1 MPTYSPARHS
11 TRLMRSLHQQLVQNG
26 TTLFFTTNPAALRT
40 VGAVIAVH
48 DDESAAKDIETPP
61 VEEHN
66 EDEAPVMHAQVFRF
80 FDLPDELW
88 VRIGKMVIDDA
99 PGINTPPKHMSMA
112 LFNKQ
117 LFKDAAE
124 ASPSWLII
132 TTRQGSH
139 QAKSDPQTI
148 AELRKTH
155 AKDDTKNGTAVGD
168 EDATITVLSPRMIA
182 KVCPGCFPPPP
193 AITQSSALLRREL
206 LTYFY
211 KTKVDLVFNWRDTIG
226 DVPIL
231 AWLRS
236 IDPLWL
242 PTIQG
247 VSIVGLGQYIPS
259 SNSQTPSL
267 ENAFSVD
274 DLESYLHD
282 GGHYEDGGSWNDCVR
297 TNLGLSC
304 KTKGK
309 TAKLE
314 IEFKDKLEYQT
325 SPDILEY
332 KEKVVFKRDAK

>member
-1 MPTYSPARHS
+1 MPVYSPGRHAMQLL
-11 TRLMRSLHQQLVQNG
+11 RPLHQQLLQNG
-26 TTLFFTTNPAALRT
+26 PVLVLTANPALLT
-40 VGAVIAVH
+40 VGAVIAVD
-48 DDESAAKDIETPP
+48 DDESAAEDIEAPR

-66 EDEAPVMHAQVFRF
+66 EDEAPVMHAQAFRF

-99 PGINTPPKHMSMA
+99 LGINTPPKDMSKA
-112 LFNKQ
+112 LFNKRP
-117 LFKDAAE
+117 FKDATDAG
-124 ASPSWLII
+124 PSWLVF
-132 TTRQGSH
+132 TTRQSSH
-139 QAKSDPQTI
+139 RTRSDPQTI

-155 AKDDTKNGTAVGD
+155 AKDDTKNGTSVGD

-211 KTKVDLVFNWRDTIG
+211 KTKVDLVFNWRDTLD

-236 IDPLWL
+236 VDPLWL

-247 VSIVGLGQYIPS
+247 VSIVGLGQYIPP
-259 SNSQTPSL
+259 SNSQSPNL

-274 DLESYLHD
+274 DLESHLHD
-282 GGHYEDGGSWNDCVR
+282 GGLYEDGDSWSDCVR
-297 TNLGLSC
+297 KNLGLSF

-309 TAKLE
+309 TSKLE
-314 IEFKDKLEYQT
+314 VEFKDKVEYQA

-332 KEKVVFKRDAK
+332 KEQVVFK